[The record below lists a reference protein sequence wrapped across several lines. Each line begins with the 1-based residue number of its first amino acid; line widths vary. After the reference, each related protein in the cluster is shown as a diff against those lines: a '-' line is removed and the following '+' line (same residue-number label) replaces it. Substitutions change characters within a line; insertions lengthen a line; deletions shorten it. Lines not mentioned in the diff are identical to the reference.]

1 MSKKPA
7 PLTPSELAEVEAS
20 RREARIRVLASLEAM
35 TDEEDARLTAAAES
49 DPDNPPLTEE
59 FWKRARPAHE
69 KHPDWVRKSLE
80 RRRGRPKLESPKRQ
94 VTLRLDA
101 DVLDHFKAGG
111 SGWQTEINGVLREV
125 VEKQRSR
132 RKRAKSK
139 RPYVGKRLHVPI
151 RSVQLA
157 VAASAFLHVA
167 EHLD

>member
-1 MSKKPA
+1 
-7 PLTPSELAEVEAS
+7 
-20 RREARIRVLASLEAM
+20 M

-49 DPDNPPLTEE
+49 DPDNPPLTEK

-80 RRRGRPKLESPKRQ
+80 RRRGRPKLESPKQQ

-111 SGWQTEINGVLREV
+111 SGWQTEINGVLREA

-132 RKRAKSK
+132 QKRAK
-139 RPYVGKRLHVPI
+139 
-151 RSVQLA
+151 
-157 VAASAFLHVA
+157 
-167 EHLD
+167 